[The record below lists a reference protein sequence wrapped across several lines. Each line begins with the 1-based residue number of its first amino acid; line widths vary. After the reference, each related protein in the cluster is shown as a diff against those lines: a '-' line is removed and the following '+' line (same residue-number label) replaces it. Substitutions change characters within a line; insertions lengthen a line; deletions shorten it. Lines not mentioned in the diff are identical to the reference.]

1 MRLSRSPLLMLAFPL
16 ACGTTEPVSALLTTG
31 EGTLSIQTSTT
42 VFTWPGSGAEVD
54 YLVVTATVTNTGS
67 DPVYARLGDAFNSAD
82 EQERIF
88 AAIGSDGRVERQA
101 GDSWLSVTGGILVEG
116 VKTVVLMPG
125 ESYALDAIVGQPR
138 FTGTARIRIAWFDS
152 ADDVGNATPHED
164 FSNTFEI
171 R

>member
-1 MRLSRSPLLMLAFPL
+1 MRFSRSPLLLLALPL
-16 ACGTTEPVSALLTTG
+16 ACGTTEPVSALLSAG
-31 EGTLSIQTSTT
+31 DGALSIQTSST
-42 VFTWPGSGAEVD
+42 VFNWPAAGADVD
-54 YLVVTATVTNTGS
+54 YLVVAATVTNTGA
-67 DPVYARLGDAFNSAD
+67 DPIYARLGDAFNSAE
-82 EQERIF
+82 EQDRIF

-125 ESYALDAIVGQPR
+125 ESYALDAIVAPPR
-138 FTGTARIRIAWFDS
+138 FAGTARIRIAWFDS
-152 ADDVGNATPHED
+152 AAEVGNSTPHED